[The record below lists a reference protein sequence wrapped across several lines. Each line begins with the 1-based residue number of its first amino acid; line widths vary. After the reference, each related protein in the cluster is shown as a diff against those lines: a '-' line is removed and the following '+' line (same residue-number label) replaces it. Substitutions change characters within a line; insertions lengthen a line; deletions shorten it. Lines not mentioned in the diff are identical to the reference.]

1 MKFLKKIFLFALLFS
16 FGMNVNATTIEKND
30 VDFDKKIESIEK
42 KHLIDKNSDNNVSA
56 SYAGY
61 TFYYENVTTGTPK
74 ATTNDVNKD
83 RYYEKIEYDTIYRS
97 YFVKVGDFWRHYK
110 NYQSSPGY
118 STYTIT
124 FFNNPSNCKNAG
136 SIIAFNC
143 ASMSVTEPTKARV
156 NTVETKFDDNSR
168 AVEIYGNNDFDQ
180 KIGYKVYDTK
190 NRLTSSSVYTLNASG
205 NIAKHT
211 SESRTYHS
219 NNKMKA
225 QSVHYYIGNST
236 YNGDFYKEFNTRG
249 LMTYHAVWNKNYK
262 RTKTEERTYYSNNR
276 IDRKRIETK
285 TAKGVNNGV
294 LYTKYRK
301 TGKKQWYKRVYFRA
315 NGTAKK
321 MNYFVYNKQ
330 GQTKSNKYGKA
341 YKYVT
346 YVKKNGYI
354 ISKVTKAQYN
364 KKGKLGKAK
373 KVKPTTATRTY

>member
-1 MKFLKKIFLFALLFS
+1 MNLLKKAFLFALLFS
-16 FGMNVNATTIEKND
+16 FGMNINATTIEKND
-30 VDFDKKIESIEK
+30 LDFGKKIESIEK
-42 KHLIDKNSDNNVSA
+42 KHLMDKNSDNNVST
-56 SYAGY
+56 SYTEY
-61 TFYYENVTTGTPK
+61 SIYYESVITGTPK
-74 ATTNDVNKD
+74 ATSNDVNID
-83 RYYEKIEYDTIYRS
+83 RYYEKVESGTTYRS
-97 YFVKVGDFWRHYK
+97 YFVKAGNYWRHYK
-110 NYQSSPGY
+110 NSRSYTGS

-143 ASMSVTEPTKARV
+143 ASMSANEPTKARA
-156 NTVETKFDDNSR
+156 NTVEVKSNDNSR
-168 AVEIYGNNDFDQ
+168 YVYIYGNNDFDQ
-180 KIGYKVYDTK
+180 EIGYKAYDAK
-190 NRLTSSSVYTLNASG
+190 NRLTSSSVYTLNSAG
-205 NIAKHT
+205 NIAKYT
-211 SESRTYHS
+211 RESRTYHS
-219 NNKMKA
+219 NNKMKT
-225 QSVHYYIGNST
+225 QSMHYYIGKST
-236 YNGDFYKEFNTRG
+236 YNGDYYKEFNTRG

-285 TAKGVNNGV
+285 TAKGISNGV
-294 LYTKYRK
+294 FYTKYRK